1 MLRHQT
7 TSTGCRIG
15 ADFCLVANL
24 KIGFTTFLRLMG
36 YHLLAISVTSKHIQ
50 IHLPLLIA

>member
-36 YHLLAISVTSKHIQ
+36 YHLLAISVTSKRIQ